1 MAIIVKIIM
10 TIIVYAKK
18 KKNLYFLDVS
28 QTETRNLTASYSL
41 EK

>member
-18 KKNLYFLDVS
+18 KKICTFWMFPKLK
-28 QTETRNLTASYSL
+28 L
-41 EK
+41 EI

>member
-18 KKNLYFLDVS
+18 KKKSVLFGCFPN
-28 QTETRNLTASYSL
+28 
-41 EK
+41 